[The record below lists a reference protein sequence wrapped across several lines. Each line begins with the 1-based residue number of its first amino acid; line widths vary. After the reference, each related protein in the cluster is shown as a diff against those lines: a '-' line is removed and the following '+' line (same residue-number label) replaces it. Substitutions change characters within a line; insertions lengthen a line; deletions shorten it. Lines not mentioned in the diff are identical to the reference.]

1 MHSIQC
7 CVPDATLLPAG
18 IERLRLADPGS
29 VADLAQV
36 TLHARERSRS
46 GDTYLYDLDVY
57 DPAGNVVEQWRGLR
71 IQAVRKQDGSGP
83 WVPALLGPYLERNV
97 EPALGGGLRT
107 AIYPDEA
114 PLDGTES
121 RRRQTAKALSGALG
135 RPTEVAYR
143 PDGMPLVEGMQVTAS
158 HGAGVTF
165 AVASQR
171 RVSCDV
177 ELATTRSDDEW
188 ASLLGPDGLALA
200 RLLASG
206 RGESLS
212 LAATRVWGATEC
224 LRKTGH
230 ATITLADASGPEA
243 GRWVVLSSGG
253 ARIASFTTSLHG
265 VTEPVVFTMLAEGGE
280 AE

>member
-1 MHSIQC
+1 MLVSGP
-7 CVPDATLLPAG
+7 VPATRTCTTSTST
-18 IERLRLADPGS
+18 IRLATWSSNGE
-29 VADLAQV
+29 AFAF
-36 TLHARERSRS
+36 
-46 GDTYLYDLDVY
+46 
-57 DPAGNVVEQWRGLR
+57 
-71 IQAVRKQDGSGP
+71 QDGSGP

-188 ASLLGPDGLALA
+188 ASLLGPDELALA

-224 LRKTGH
+224 LRKIGH

-280 AE
+280 TE